1 MNISNMETKLRSI
14 KTDVDPEIVDQAI
27 TDWKI
32 QARQDS
38 LNEDRW
44 VAWILMAILMMIVH
58 VSFMTYDVLYGL

>member
-27 TDWKI
+27 TYWKI